1 MGKSARSVTIR
12 FQAGMLVIEAGEST
26 VEVFARGD
34 WPTAIMGDAL
44 WVRVLA
50 KKMPAGDPIRPHVQD
65 RRLYSAPSS
74 LPCASFR
81 DPLTD
86 GFGVNL
92 TAAGLR
98 QGTFAT

>member
-1 MGKSARSVTIR
+1 MPDDVDDYGNRPP
-12 FQAGMLVIEAGEST
+12 ST
-26 VEVFARGD
+26 RL
-34 WPTAIMGDAL
+34 PP
-44 WVRVLA
+44 VLS
-50 KKMPAGDPIRPHVQD
+50 RY
-65 RRLYSAPSS
+65 LTAPSS
-74 LPCASFR
+74 SQCASFR

>member
-1 MGKSARSVTIR
+1 
-12 FQAGMLVIEAGEST
+12 
-26 VEVFARGD
+26 
-34 WPTAIMGDAL
+34 MGDAL

-50 KKMPAGDPIRPHVQD
+50 KKMRQETQFALTFRTEDSTP
-65 RRLYSAPSS
+65 RRLRCHVP
-74 LPCASFR
+74 LFR

>member
-1 MGKSARSVTIR
+1 MFGTHAMAQVVATSATGNRPFPRLS
-12 FQAGMLVIEAGEST
+12 LY
-26 VEVFARGD
+26 
-34 WPTAIMGDAL
+34 PAL
-44 WVRVLA
+44 SPRT
-50 KKMPAGDPIRPHVQD
+50 
-65 RRLYSAPSS
+65 SAPSS

-98 QGTFAT
+98 QGTFANMLSPHLCMGPA